1 MKNNGICSPETMIEA
16 IREIGIIPFSK
27 NIVPGWSI
35 QEMTDPDFWFTTSDE
50 LGPWDWKIEAVR
62 QGIVYGKFISRKSA
76 FATAESY
83 KHLMSWRRSLPKY
96 QIPVGRKVT
105 AKTLDDKLM
114 LLFSPILLESIR
126 SKESLESSEIR
137 SVLEELVPPEAR
149 KSIGG
154 HLEKYLLPHIKKQA
168 VDFLLQ
174 YLDMGTWTVV
184 GDITRVYRGP
194 NCEYKGWQRNSITT
208 PDLLFEELPLFSDNP
223 AWAKFQELCTE
234 DQHPVNC
241 KPEESRNYLLDKLER
256 FYPGTRNS
264 LEKLL

>member
-1 MKNNGICSPETMIEA
+1 
-16 IREIGIIPFSK
+16 
-27 NIVPGWSI
+27 
-35 QEMTDPDFWFTTSDE
+35 
-50 LGPWDWKIEAVR
+50 
-62 QGIVYGKFISRKSA
+62 
-76 FATAESY
+76 
-83 KHLMSWRRSLPKY
+83 
-96 QIPVGRKVT
+96 
-105 AKTLDDKLM
+105 M
-114 LLFSPILLESIR
+114 LLFSPVLLESIR

-137 SVLEELVPPEAR
+137 SVLEELGPPEAR
-149 KSIGG
+149 KGIGG

-184 GDITRVYRGP
+184 GDISRVYRGP

-208 PDLLFEELPLFSDNP
+208 PDLLFEALPLFSDNP

-241 KPEESRNYLLDKLER
+241 TPEESRNYLLDKLER